1 MMRKFKNIFRYNGKI
16 TFNLLEV
23 ILLVVSFSFFS
34 SELTTYINKK
44 NASSNNSF
52 SDVETTYN
60 KIINDYYQDVNQS
73 ELADAAVDGMM
84 NYLDEKYSTYLDSS
98 STKNLSDKLDGTY
111 KGIGI
116 TIIKNDKNEIV
127 VKNVFVNSPAL
138 DAGMK
143 EGDIIKKVNDLEV
156 NDDTKT
162 EDISSIIQGNSTVT
176 IIVVRDG
183 NEITLNINIEDVSV
197 PVVSTKMFSDNDSTY
212 GYIYL
217 NSFSSTSY
225 DQFKSGL
232 ENLESNNINGLI
244 IDLRGN
250 SGGYLDS
257 CTNILNLFMK
267 KGKVLYSL
275 DSKSGN
281 QVVYDTTSDERHY
294 NIAVLIDSNSAS
306 ASEILASSLKESYGA
321 ILVGTTSYGKGKVQ
335 QTSNLSDSTMIKYTS
350 ATWYT
355 PLGNSIDGVGL
366 VPGFYVKLSSKYA
379 ASPSDDTDDQLKKAI
394 EVLDSNY

>member
-1 MMRKFKNIFRYNGKI
+1 MRKFKNIFRYNGKI

-294 NIAVLIDSNSAS
+294 NIVVLIDSNSAS
-306 ASEILASSLKESYGA
+306 ASE
-321 ILVGTTSYGKGKVQ
+321 
-335 QTSNLSDSTMIKYTS
+335 
-350 ATWYT
+350 
-355 PLGNSIDGVGL
+355 
-366 VPGFYVKLSSKYA
+366 
-379 ASPSDDTDDQLKKAI
+379 
-394 EVLDSNY
+394 

>member
-1 MMRKFKNIFRYNGKI
+1 MRKFKNIFRYNGKI

-116 TIIKNDKNEIV
+116 TILKNDKNEIV

-176 IIVVRDG
+176 IIVIRDG

-294 NIAVLIDSNSAS
+294 NIVVLIDSNSAS

>member
-1 MMRKFKNIFRYNGKI
+1 MRKFKNIFRYNGKI

-294 NIAVLIDSNSAS
+294 NIVVLIDSNSAS

>member
-1 MMRKFKNIFRYNGKI
+1 MRKFKNIFRYNGKI

-176 IIVVRDG
+176 IIVIRDG

-294 NIAVLIDSNSAS
+294 NIVVLIDSNSAS

>member
-294 NIAVLIDSNSAS
+294 NIVVLIDSNSAS

>member
-1 MMRKFKNIFRYNGKI
+1 MRKFKNIFRYNGKI